1 MLHRGVQN
9 VAWRWSHR
17 SLLVACRISL
27 HLTHHSLKP
36 HSLSLSIV
44 FCPTSTSLL
53 CHPVRPTV
61 LTIVILITV
70 AVILLLQPY
79 SAILNGYS
87 SYYRD
92 AFGPG
97 RSLRTWLA
105 DEEALYAVAIQERL
119 ELIKKWGP
127 RDDAVDPYPTH
138 GELYTIWDFI
148 VPVFQ
153 CPHRVQRVGTLGDGW
168 KWVCGLDRVVKQD
181 KCVIYSF
188 GINGESSFEST
199 LPRAPG
205 CGVWGYD
212 YSVNSVSALSSLPL
226 LNWTCDQWGPEITGD
241 PELRDRAHFKPFA
254 LGGTNN
260 HEDHGNPKYWTLDS
274 LMDLNGHTFIKI
286 DIEGGEFDALTAF
299 LSAHAAAEGD
309 VLPVGQL
316 QLEIHAREAHK
327 NFEHFARWW
336 AALEAAGL
344 RPFWTEPNL
353 VYINLVRGVRPEL
366 AEYSFINIRGNHAL
380 VNEAFN

>member
-1 MLHRGVQN
+1 M
-9 VAWRWSHR
+9 
-17 SLLVACRISL
+17 
-27 HLTHHSLKP
+27 P
-36 HSLSLSIV
+36 
-44 FCPTSTSLL
+44 P
-53 CHPVRPTV
+53 RPTV
-61 LTIVILITV
+61 LTLVILITV
-70 AVILLLQPY
+70 AVILLLRPY
-79 SAILNGYS
+79 SATLNGYS

-119 ELIKKWGP
+119 ELVKKWGP

-138 GELYTIWDFI
+138 REYYTIWDFFI
-148 VPVFQ
+148 PAFQ
-153 CPHRVQRVGTLGDGW
+153 CPHRVQRVGTLGDGG
-168 KWVCGLDRVVKQD
+168 KWVCGLDRVVKQE

-199 LPRAPG
+199 LLKRAPG
-205 CGVWGYD
+205 CEAWGYD
-212 YSVNSVSALSSLPL
+212 YSVDS
-226 LNWTCDQWGPEITGD
+226 WGPEITGD

-260 HEDHGNPKYWTLDS
+260 HEDHDNPKYWTLDS
-274 LMDLNGHTFIKI
+274 LMDLNGHTFIDILKI

-299 LSAHAAAEGD
+299 LSARAAAEGD

-316 QLEIHAREAHK
+316 QLEIHAREGHE
-327 NFEHFARWW
+327 NFEYFARWW

>member
-1 MLHRGVQN
+1 M
-9 VAWRWSHR
+9 
-17 SLLVACRISL
+17 
-27 HLTHHSLKP
+27 P
-36 HSLSLSIV
+36 
-44 FCPTSTSLL
+44 P
-53 CHPVRPTV
+53 RPTV
-61 LTIVILITV
+61 LTIVILITI
-70 AVILLLQPY
+70 AVILLLRPY
-79 SAILNGYS
+79 SATLNGYS

-105 DEEALYAVAIQERL
+105 DEEAHYAVAIQERL

-138 GELYTIWDFI
+138 GEFYTIWDFF
-148 VPVFQ
+148 VPAFQ
-153 CPHRVQRVGTLGDGW
+153 CPHRVQRVGTLGDGG

-199 LPRAPG
+199 LLKRAPG
-205 CGVWGYD
+205 CEAWGYD
-212 YSVNSVSALSSLPL
+212 YSVNS
-226 LNWTCDQWGPEITGD
+226 WGPEITGD
-241 PELRDRAHFKPFA
+241 PEVRDRAHFRPFA

-260 HEDHGNPKYWTLDS
+260 HEDHDNPKYWTLDS
-274 LMDLNGHTFIKI
+274 LMDLNGHTFIDILKI

-299 LSAHAAAEGD
+299 LSTHAAAEGD

-316 QLEIHAREAHK
+316 QLEIHAREGHE
-327 NFEHFARWW
+327 NFEYFARWW